1 MDFFLLQ
8 IMILSHMIEV
18 LVISRCD
25 KMPTTEY
32 ENLLLRIE
40 IHFNERH
47 IIMQIMFNSLLKK
60 KKKKNMILHVIS

>member
-1 MDFFLLQ
+1 
-8 IMILSHMIEV
+8 MIED

-25 KMPTTEY
+25 KMSTTEY

-40 IHFNERH
+40 IHFDERH
-47 IIMQIMFNSLLKK
+47 LIMQTMFNSPL